1 MNFEMAGKLGRYYLA
16 DQYQKKAAIAFRI
29 QIQEESAEKRSMQEK
44 ENLHFLQRRAV
55 WQQHSRESY

>member
-1 MNFEMAGKLGRYYLA
+1 MNFEVTGKLGGYYLA
-16 DQYQKKAAIAFRI
+16 DQYQKKAAIAFHI

-44 ENLHFLQRRAV
+44 EDLHFLQSQAV